1 MKVRIGFVSNSS
13 SQAFVIR
20 GIKVELGILARA
32 LGISGDCD
40 DLEDAVYKRVKKPLE
55 VYSTRFFFDMSHDG
69 LNDPNLHMVVGK
81 SLGDLED
88 GVVTRISEPNDEEVK
103 RLLEKI
109 GLRPNTI
116 ATYIQYI
123 SNDNF

>member
-40 DLEDAVYKRVKKPLE
+40 DLEDAVYKRVKKPL
-55 VYSTRFFFDMSHDG
+55 
-69 LNDPNLHMVVGK
+69 
-81 SLGDLED
+81 
-88 GVVTRISEPNDEEVK
+88 
-103 RLLEKI
+103 
-109 GLRPNTI
+109 
-116 ATYIQYI
+116 
-123 SNDNF
+123 